1 MADETSDF
9 SFDDVVAQL
18 DDLDVETPEKVED
31 DTKTGESAEEKDCT
45 STENVDF
52 VPVSEASSEISDSE
66 SASEVRVDEK
76 ESDENAESVVEPI
89 VSDGE
94 VVVASEETAIPDGDA
109 GSDDESSDSAGNV
122 SAEMS
127 NNIEESVALPETSG
141 SEDAVETVG
150 TSGGIYADENSSA
163 DSDSSASADSD
174 LSSNESDAAGESDEG
189 NAEPSPE
196 NPSVEEVAT
205 SFNPL
210 DPDSVGKFLEGMGVP
225 AEVVESKKCLIDVMQ
240 RENDLLDKILETQ
253 TELHNFVRE
262 KNWECLNEKL
272 ESLQGLS
279 DDFASLEE
287 EREVLCELIDIRSD
301 SDFSPVLTQVR
312 GKLQR
317 SKIENHALNEYIS
330 TTRKFLQGVFDSVV
344 PQRRNVLYSK
354 DGKFLRPKPTGVAVD
369 IET

>member
-18 DDLDVETPEKVED
+18 DDLDVETPGKVED
-31 DTKTGESAEEKDCT
+31 DTKTGESAEEKDST
-45 STENVDF
+45 STENVDS

-141 SEDAVETVG
+141 SEDAVETVE
-150 TSGGIYADENSSA
+150 TNGGSNADENSS
-163 DSDSSASADSD
+163 DDSASA
-174 LSSNESDAAGESDEG
+174 EK

-196 NPSVEEVAT
+196 NPSVEEVAA

>member
-1 MADETSDF
+1 
-9 SFDDVVAQL
+9 
-18 DDLDVETPEKVED
+18 
-31 DTKTGESAEEKDCT
+31 
-45 STENVDF
+45 
-52 VPVSEASSEISDSE
+52 
-66 SASEVRVDEK
+66 
-76 ESDENAESVVEPI
+76 
-89 VSDGE
+89 
-94 VVVASEETAIPDGDA
+94 
-109 GSDDESSDSAGNV
+109 
-122 SAEMS
+122 
-127 NNIEESVALPETSG
+127 
-141 SEDAVETVG
+141 
-150 TSGGIYADENSSA
+150 
-163 DSDSSASADSD
+163 
-174 LSSNESDAAGESDEG
+174 
-189 NAEPSPE
+189 
-196 NPSVEEVAT
+196 
-205 SFNPL
+205 
-210 DPDSVGKFLEGMGVP
+210 
-225 AEVVESKKCLIDVMQ
+225 MQ

-330 TTRKFLQGVFDSVV
+330 TTRKFLQRVFDSVV

>member
-18 DDLDVETPEKVED
+18 DDLDEETPEKVED
-31 DTKTGESAEEKDCT
+31 DTKSGESAEEKDST
-45 STENVDF
+45 STENVDS

-76 ESDENAESVVEPI
+76 ESDENAESVVEPV

-94 VVVASEETAIPDGDA
+94 VVVAGEETAIPDGDA

-141 SEDAVETVG
+141 SEDAVETVE
-150 TSGGIYADENSSA
+150 TNGGSNADENSS
-163 DSDSSASADSD
+163 DDSASA
-174 LSSNESDAAGESDEG
+174 EK

-196 NPSVEEVAT
+196 NPSVEEVAA

>member
-18 DDLDVETPEKVED
+18 DDLDVETPGKVED
-31 DTKTGESAEEKDCT
+31 DTKTGESAEEKDST
-45 STENVDF
+45 STENVDS

-94 VVVASEETAIPDGDA
+94 VVVASEETAIPDG
-109 GSDDESSDSAGNV
+109 ESSDSAGNV

-141 SEDAVETVG
+141 SEDAVETVE
-150 TSGGIYADENSSA
+150 TNGGSNADENSS
-163 DSDSSASADSD
+163 DDSASA
-174 LSSNESDAAGESDEG
+174 EK
-189 NAEPSPE
+189 NAEPLPE
-196 NPSVEEVAT
+196 NLSVEEVAA

>member
-18 DDLDVETPEKVED
+18 DDLDEETPEKVED
-31 DTKTGESAEEKDCT
+31 DTKSGESAGEKDSA
-45 STENVDF
+45 STENVGS

-66 SASEVRVDEK
+66 SASEVSVDEK
-76 ESDENAESVVEPI
+76 ESDENAES
-89 VSDGE
+89 DGE
-94 VVVASEETAIPDGDA
+94 VVVTSEETSIPDGDSS
-109 GSDDESSDSAGNV
+109 SDDESSDSAGNV

-141 SEDAVETVG
+141 SEAAVETVE
-150 TSGGIYADENSSA
+150 TNGGSNADENSS
-163 DSDSSASADSD
+163 DDSASADSD
-174 LSSNESDAAGESDEG
+174 LSGNESDAAGESDEG
-189 NAEPSPE
+189 KSEPSPE
-196 NPSVEEVAT
+196 SPSVGEVSA

-253 TELHNFVRE
+253 TELHNFVRK

>member
-18 DDLDVETPEKVED
+18 DDLDEETPEKVED
-31 DTKTGESAEEKDCT
+31 DTKSGESAEEKDST
-45 STENVDF
+45 STENVDS

-141 SEDAVETVG
+141 SEDAVETVE
-150 TSGGIYADENSSA
+150 TNGGSNADENSS
-163 DSDSSASADSD
+163 DDSASA
-174 LSSNESDAAGESDEG
+174 EK

-196 NPSVEEVAT
+196 NPSVEEVAA

>member
-18 DDLDVETPEKVED
+18 DDLDEETPEKVED
-31 DTKTGESAEEKDCT
+31 DTKSGESAEEKDST
-45 STENVDF
+45 STENVDS

-66 SASEVRVDEK
+66 SASEVRVYEK
-76 ESDENAESVVEPI
+76 ESDENAESVVEPV

-94 VVVASEETAIPDGDA
+94 VVVAGEETAIPDGDA

-141 SEDAVETVG
+141 SEDAVETVE
-150 TSGGIYADENSSA
+150 TNGGSNADENSS
-163 DSDSSASADSD
+163 DDSAS
-174 LSSNESDAAGESDEG
+174 DEK
-189 NAEPSPE
+189 NAEPSPV
-196 NPSVEEVAT
+196 NPSVEEVAA